1 MTPPSIA
8 AEICVLVPPPAADF
22 TRRGAADSAMHAFE
36 IVVVA
41 EQGGACAGGRR
52 SSRTASG
59 RGAPS
64 NRADE
69 ALDEGMR
76 DGSVRDGLD
85 LLDIEDA

>member
-1 MTPPSIA
+1 M
-8 AEICVLVPPPAADF
+8 LVPPPAADF

-41 EQGGACAGGRR
+41 EKEELALEGDGVAEQRLVEEL
-52 SSRTASG
+52 
-59 RGAPS
+59 PS